1 MITLTMTK
9 VFFFKI
15 GNAPFTL
22 FHVLFSIYVLI
33 SIFNVRIRN
42 YKYPKFFITVTVFL
56 LLVNLLNINTVKIS
70 SFLYMI
76 ISTLM
81 ILVLYNL
88 TYEVKIKSIERV
100 IKTIIVLFFVNI
112 LIASVLILFRVHIP
126 EILQPVF
133 RIYNDPTGQVRPYA
147 FTNEPSYSAILLV
160 FILFVL
166 FKMYNGDLKKNYKWY
181 LLTVITILLIRS
193 SYGYL
198 FLGVFIIYVFIVK
211 MSPKIII
218 GTFLFLLLFLLSGVS
233 KTFSTKAIIRIVE
246 IGNSILEKGTLESK
260 LDAIRIVDGSAA
272 MRVFPTFELFNYYKK
287 CDLSEVLFGFGAGKS
302 ERFFQDLL
310 DEDRIQL
317 GFFPAFML
325 NYGVVGVILALIMFW
340 NLFPSDIFQKLP
352 MVLLFLLF
360 LFNAD
365 YNTQIL
371 ISILFLVMITKRME
385 AIEKKSIRN

>member
-1 MITLTMTK
+1 
-9 VFFFKI
+9 
-15 GNAPFTL
+15 
-22 FHVLFSIYVLI
+22 
-33 SIFNVRIRN
+33 
-42 YKYPKFFITVTVFL
+42 
-56 LLVNLLNINTVKIS
+56 
-70 SFLYMI
+70 
-76 ISTLM
+76 M